1 MRLLTGL
8 VVGILVGIT
17 ASAYLHRAWCA
28 FLHYLFS
35 RGDQ

>member
-1 MRLLTGL
+1 MTITGL
-8 VVGILVGIT
+8 IVGLIAGVT
-17 ASAYLHRAWCA
+17 ATTLGRRAWRG